1 MLFCKYRCEIDH
13 LTITSYIISHISCKI
28 KSFMEETTDMS
39 TKNYIQLVDYFF
51 LLNYIFLI
59 IAEQFKF
66 GLS

>member
-1 MLFCKYRCEIDH
+1 
-13 LTITSYIISHISCKI
+13 
-28 KSFMEETTDMS
+28 MEETTDMS